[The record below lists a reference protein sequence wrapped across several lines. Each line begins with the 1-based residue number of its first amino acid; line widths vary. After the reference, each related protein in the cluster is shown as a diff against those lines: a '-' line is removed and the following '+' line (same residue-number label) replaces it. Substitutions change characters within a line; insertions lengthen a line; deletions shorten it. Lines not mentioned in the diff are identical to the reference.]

1 VPAVHVVQP
10 GEHLAAIATRFGFEN
25 FLHIWE
31 DPNNAEL
38 KALRGT
44 PALLAPGDQLF
55 IPDRVQIVFSRSTAS
70 SHDFQANL
78 DRVGFHLR
86 LLDLAFKPRT
96 GTDVEIT
103 VEAPSGT
110 GDASVQPTQK
120 LTTDGDGKVTVRIAK
135 SATVAGVVVKGLQ
148 YAGEMKIGAL
158 DPIDTP
164 TGVAQR
170 LTNLGYIVPLPE
182 QDAKPD
188 VAKETFDYD
197 LRSAAEEFQCDQGI
211 NPPNPDP
218 MSAALKAKLKQVYG
232 A

>member
-1 VPAVHVVQP
+1 VPAVHVVQA
-10 GEHLAAIATRFGFEN
+10 GEHLAAIATSFGFEN
-25 FLHIWE
+25 FLHIWD
-31 DPNNAEL
+31 DPNNAAL

-44 PALLAPGDQLF
+44 PALLAPGDELF

-70 SHDFQANL
+70 SHDFEANL

-86 LLDLAFKPRT
+86 LLDAAFKPRK
-96 GTDVEIT
+96 GVEVEIT
-103 VEAPSGT
+103 VEAPTST
-110 GDASVQPTQK
+110 GEATVLPTQK
-120 LTTDGDGKVTVRIAK
+120 LTTDGDGKLTVRTAK
-135 SATVAGVVVKGLQ
+135 SATVAGVVVKGVQ
-148 YAGEMKIGAL
+148 FAGEVKLGAL
-158 DPIDTP
+158 DPLDTP
-164 TGVAQR
+164 TGIAQR
-170 LTNLGYIVPLPE
+170 LTNLGYVVPRPE
-182 QDAKPD
+182 QDAKPE